1 MTHTSSM
8 VAAPSDEY
16 WATMLPLLRPRM
28 LLGRGEAKKKW
39 FPFSEPGVQY
49 VHFARNAIYFLVR
62 HFALAG
68 AEVLVPAY
76 FHGVELE
83 ALLAAGAVPRFFP
96 VRSGMRVDP
105 EDVRA
110 CLRPETRAVYLIHY
124 LGFPGPVEAIQEM
137 CCERGVL
144 LIEDCA
150 LSLLSKINGTP
161 LGSFGDAAVFCL
173 YKTLPTPDGGAIVL
187 RQGQLKLGDTAPNS
201 LGTAR
206 ETIVSVLRRF
216 QIDGNRLE
224 RGFAH
229 LARTIGKAIAPP
241 RENAWVDV
249 GTQRFNVADTRFLM
263 SPVSRTIIDAQD
275 FEAIVEARRRN
286 YLHLQSLLR
295 DLSAPLFPILPEGVC
310 PLFFP
315 LVTNRKHELCG
326 RLQASGVQAVLFWLH
341 GDFSPPRGAF
351 PEADVLRDAVLE
363 LPCHQD
369 MTAHHIERMA
379 NTVRTIVQDLGPP

>member
-1 MTHTSSM
+1 MTSTRSM

-28 LLGRGEAKKKW
+28 LLGRGEANKKW
-39 FPFSEPGVQY
+39 FPFSDPGVQY

-83 ALLAAGAVPRFFP
+83 ALLAGGAIPRFFP

-105 EDVRA
+105 EDVRT
-110 CLRPETRAVYLIHY
+110 CLRPQTRAVYLIHY
-124 LGFPGPVEAIQEM
+124 LGFPGPVEALQQI
-137 CCERGVL
+137 CRERGVL

-150 LSLLSKINGTP
+150 LSLLSKIDGKP

-187 RQGQLKLGDTAPNS
+187 RQGQLRLGDTAPNR

-216 QIDGNRLE
+216 QIDGSRFE

-229 LARTIGKAIAPP
+229 MARRIGKAIAPP
-241 RENAWVDV
+241 RDSAWVDV
-249 GTQRFNVADTRFLM
+249 GTQRFNIADTRLLM
-263 SPVSRTIIDAQD
+263 SGVSRTIIEAQD
-275 FEAIVEARRRN
+275 LEAIVEARRRN
-286 YLHLQSLLR
+286 YLHLQSLLE
-295 DLSAPLFPILPEGVC
+295 DLSEPLFPTLPDGVC
-310 PLFFP
+310 PLFYPFM
-315 LVTNRKHELCG
+315 TSKKHELCI

-341 GDFSPPRGAF
+341 GEFSPPRGAF
-351 PEADVLRDAVLE
+351 PDADVLRDTVLE

-369 MTAHHIERMA
+369 MTASHIERVA
-379 NTVRTIVQDLGPP
+379 NTVRTILRDLGSR